1 MEGDHQ
7 RDIHSGLAVT
17 PAPTAGRRWLLLIH
31 QLPPKPDY
39 LRVKIWRRLQR
50 IGAVAIK
57 NSVYVLPHTDQAV
70 EHFQWILREIEASGG
85 EASVCEAAFMT
96 GLSDSQIEAL
106 FRAAREADYAA
117 VTGEADEILR
127 SAPGRPELEAAAT
140 RLRRRIAEIAA
151 IDFFN
156 APSRKVADAALG
168 RIEARMTPPKTSPSR
183 AAKGGSRKP
192 KARTTWVTRRGV
204 HVDRIASAWLIRR
217 FIDRGARFKFVDHR
231 PYQPRPGELR
241 FDMFEAEYTHEGD
254 RCTFETL
261 VSHFGLND
269 PGLRPIA
276 EMVHDI
282 DLKDA
287 KFARPEGPG
296 FERLIDGITR
306 THASDEDRIAQGVVL
321 LDGFYQSFELEA
333 ARERRQ
339 PAKR

>member
-1 MEGDHQ
+1 
-7 RDIHSGLAVT
+7 VT
-17 PAPTAGRRWLLLIH
+17 PTPATGRRWLLLLH

-57 NSVYVLPHTDQAV
+57 NSVYVLPHSDQAV

-85 EASVCEAAFMT
+85 EASVCEAAFVT
-96 GLSDSQIEAL
+96 GLSDSQIETL

-117 VTGEADEILR
+117 VSEEAGEILR
-127 SAPGRPELEAAAT
+127 ATGGRLELEPAAT
-140 RLRRRIAEIAA
+140 RLRRRIGEIAA

-156 APSRKVADAALG
+156 SSSRKAAEAALG
-168 RIEARMTPPKTSPSR
+168 RIEARMAPPKSCRSR
-183 AAKGGSRKP
+183 PAATGARKL
-192 KARTTWVTRRGV
+192 KRRGTWVTRRGV

-217 FIDRGARFKFVDHR
+217 FIDRAARFKFVDDR

-261 VSHFGLND
+261 VSQFGLSH

-287 KFARPEGPG
+287 KFARPETAG

-306 THASDEDRIAQGVVL
+306 THPSDEDRIAQGATL

-333 ARERRQ
+333 ARERRT
-339 PAKR
+339 PTKA